1 MNGVEVKGIAKS
13 FGPTRVLDDVAL
25 GFADGGF
32 TSLLGPSG
40 SGKTTLLRIIGGFEA
55 PDAGTVT
62 IGGEDVTRI
71 PLWRRRIGMVFQSYA
86 LFPHMTVAE
95 NVAYGLRRQGLRG
108 AAATAEVAR
117 ALALVELEGFDA
129 RRPKQLSGGQ
139 QQRVALARAVV
150 TKPRVLLLDEPLSAL
165 DRRLRQTMQVELR
178 RIQRDSGLTT
188 IFVTHDQEE
197 ALTLS
202 DRVAILDRGRIVQ
215 EGAPAELYE
224 RPATLFAATF
234 LGDANLLSGTVRDGG
249 GRDPAGS
256 VPLRRSPASRRH
268 GRHPG
273 GAAREGAPARRR
285 FRRARGLQQPGGHAA
300 PDRLCRCHL
309 DLPPDGAGRRR
320 GEGLLP
326 QPRRPGRPA
335 RRPRDPGLVA
345 RPYDRADR
353 LTGMVSDPHGERSTA
368 IQTGAATAV

>member
-1 MNGVEVKGIAKS
+1 MNGVEVRGIAKS
-13 FGPTRVLDDVAL
+13 FGATRVLDDVAL

-62 IGGEDVTRI
+62 IGGEDVTRT

-86 LFPHMTVAE
+86 LFPHMSVAE
-95 NVAYGLRRQGLRG
+95 NVAYGLHRQGIRG
-108 AAATAEVAR
+108 AAAKAEVAR

-139 QQRVALARAVV
+139 QQRVALARAIV

-202 DRVAILDRGRIVQ
+202 DRVAILDRGRIIQ
-215 EGAPAELYE
+215 EGTPSEVYD
-224 RPATLFAATF
+224 RPRTLFAATF
-234 LGDANLLSGTVRDGG
+234 LGDANLFAGTVRSGAVETRHG
-249 GRDPAGS
+249 
-256 VPLRRSPASRRH
+256 PLRSADPLPPEGSAVTLAVRPEKLMLLATGTTPEGFNAVDAVLRLVVYAGATSTILMTTADGAEVKAFCPSGDVPTAEPGAALRLAWSPAH
-268 GRHPG
+268 TIV
-273 GAAREGAPARRR
+273 
-285 FRRARGLQQPGGHAA
+285 L
-300 PDRLCRCHL
+300 
-309 DLPPDGAGRRR
+309 
-320 GEGLLP
+320 
-326 QPRRPGRPA
+326 
-335 RRPRDPGLVA
+335 
-345 RPYDRADR
+345 
-353 LTGMVSDPHGERSTA
+353 RS
-368 IQTGAATAV
+368 